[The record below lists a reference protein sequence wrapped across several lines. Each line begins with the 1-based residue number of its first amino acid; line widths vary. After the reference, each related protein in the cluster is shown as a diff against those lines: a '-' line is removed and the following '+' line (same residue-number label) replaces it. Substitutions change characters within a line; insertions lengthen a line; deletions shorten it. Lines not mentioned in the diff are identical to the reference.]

1 MDSQPPNDPNRG
13 NNNNH
18 NNRPAAAKEVPYD
31 GRQRGGR
38 QRRDGSAQRDGE
50 TMDVMGDLRESPAV
64 VMMFLIGVASWLLR
78 EKCIC

>member
-13 NNNNH
+13 GNNNNNNH
-18 NNRPAAAKEVPYD
+18 NNRQQAAKEVPFD

-38 QRRDGSAQRDGE
+38 SAPRDGE
-50 TMDVMGDLRESPAV
+50 PMDVIGDLQESPAV